1 MTIIGLL
8 IALLLIL
15 LNAFFVLAEFSLVKV
30 RSTRLEELARE
41 GKSRAVLA
49 QKAVADID
57 GYLSAIQLGITMASL
72 GLGWVGEPAA
82 ATLLDKLFP
91 GVMPGL
97 STAMAHTISFI
108 VAFGAITSL
117 HVILGEQVPKLI
129 AIHAPDTMAMLTAFP
144 LTLFYKVTYL
154 PMKLL
159 NDSAH
164 AVIRLIGFQP
174 QHKEAHHSE
183 QEMRLILGQTQEQG
197 DLSLGRLLMFD
208 NLFDFGHGT
217 VKQIMTPKSAIAALA
232 LDAQWKDNAETIR
245 ARHFSRYPVY
255 SKELDDAENIVLLKD
270 IALSGLPEPHTPDLR
285 KLLKKPVVLQ
295 ETTPLE
301 KALKEFQ
308 EKRMHMALVRNAEGK
323 LTGIL
328 TLEDVLEELVGEI
341 RDESETTGQ
350 TLLTKAYVPEASDL
364 EINSG
369 DRFAIL
375 RALLEKLHAA
385 KPVFDLEE
393 AWKLV
398 EQREKLLSCA
408 LGQGAAFPHARIAS
422 IKEPLIAFGRI
433 PHGVEFPCLDK
444 EPVRMVFLIL
454 TPFGDPSFQ
463 LRTLQQL
470 AGLLSNIN
478 LRKKLLKA
486 KKATDVGEIIST
498 FERRVAL

>member
-1 MTIIGLL
+1 MTTLGLL

-30 RSTRLEELARE
+30 RSTRLEELARS
-41 GKSRAVLA
+41 GDKRARLA

-57 GYLSAIQLGITMASL
+57 GYLSSIQLGITMASL

-82 ATLLDKLFP
+82 AALLGKLFP
-91 GVMPGL
+91 GAMSGL
-97 STAMAHTISFI
+97 STAMAHTISF
-108 VAFGAITSL
+108 VLAFGAITSV
-117 HVILGEQVPKLI
+117 HVIMGEQVPKLI
-129 AIHAPDTMAMLTAFP
+129 AIRAPDTMAMWVALP
-144 LTLFYKVTYL
+144 LTVFYKATYL

-164 AVIRLIGFQP
+164 FVIRLSGFKP

-183 QEMRLILGQTQEQG
+183 DEMRLILGQTQEQG

-217 VKQIMTPKSAIAALA
+217 VKQIMTPRGSVAALSVSGK
-232 LDAQWKDNAETIR
+232 WEDNAEIIR
-245 ARHFSRYPVY
+245 TRHFSRYPVY
-255 SKELDDAENIVLLKD
+255 TKELDDAENIVLLKD
-270 IALSGLPEPHTPDLR
+270 MALTHLTDSRPPELS
-285 KLLKKPVVLQ
+285 KLLKKPVILQ
-295 ETTPLE
+295 ETTSLE
-301 KALKEFQ
+301 RALKEFQ
-308 EKRMHMALVRNAEGK
+308 EKRMHMALIRNSEGK
-323 LTGIL
+323 LSGLL

-350 TLLTKAYVPEASDL
+350 TLLTRAYVPEASDL
-364 EINSG
+364 DIAPA
-369 DRFAIL
+369 DRFEIL
-375 RALLEKLHAA
+375 RSLLTRLHTA

-398 EQREKLLSCA
+398 EQREKMLSCA

-444 EPVRMVFLIL
+444 EPVKMVFLIL

-470 AGLLSNIN
+470 AGMLSNIN

-486 KKATDVGEIIST
+486 KKATDVSEIIST